1 LPALRLPLENG
12 SYKFITRVQMEDTIP
27 LASSCNLR
35 EADLSA
41 TDLSG
46 ADLSEANLLSASL
59 FAANLSEANLTWAG
73 TEAKS
78 APASEIRRNLFMINP

>member
-1 LPALRLPLENG
+1 
-12 SYKFITRVQMEDTIP
+12 MEDTIP

-35 EADLSA
+35 EA
-41 TDLSG
+41 
-46 ADLSEANLLSASL
+46 SL
-59 FAANLSEANLTWAG
+59 FAANLSDANLTGAG

>member
-1 LPALRLPLENG
+1 
-12 SYKFITRVQMEDTIP
+12 MEDTIP

-41 TDLSG
+41 ADLSG
-46 ADLSEANLLSASL
+46 ADLSE
-59 FAANLSEANLTWAG
+59 ANLSEANLTWAG